1 MKRLVASVFALA
13 FALALG
19 ALQAGEV
26 KGKIATIAADHQSF
40 TLTDGSQYS
49 LGEGVS
55 MKGMKPGSKVKVM
68 FETKDGKNVATKV
81 SKSGIRVST
90 TPEYPG

>member
-13 FALALG
+13 LALALG
-19 ALQAGEV
+19 TVNAAEV
-26 KGKIATIAADHQSF
+26 KGKIASIAPDQQSF

-55 MKGMKPGSKVKVM
+55 MKGMKPGSKVKIV
-68 FETKDGKNVATKV
+68 FETTDGKNVATKV
-81 SKSGIRVST
+81 SKAGIRISM
-90 TPEYPG
+90 TPEYD